1 MKVKHLALKHN
12 ISTQPGKVNRY
23 QPVTALES
31 MLMIVTVQYGGGGGI
46 IFTLFYLI

>member
-23 QPVTALES
+23 QLVTALES
-31 MLMIVTVQYGGGGGI
+31 TLMIVTVQYDGGGGDHFHTF
-46 IFTLFYLI
+46 FT